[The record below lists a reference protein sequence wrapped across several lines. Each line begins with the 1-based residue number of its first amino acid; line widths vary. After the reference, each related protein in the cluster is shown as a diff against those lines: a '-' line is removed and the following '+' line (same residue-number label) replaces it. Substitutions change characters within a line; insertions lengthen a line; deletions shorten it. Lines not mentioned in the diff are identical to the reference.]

1 MPAKGRRTRCA
12 NGSVSLVTAY
22 VDLPFTV
29 GGITRDVQVDVMPD
43 LWTDCLL
50 GSNFIKTFQAM
61 HNPVTNECMIGLSG
75 SSVLMEFVPIR
86 AAEPPKLSAAG
97 LVEMTQRERAKLEAM
112 LNEILPP
119 KTGPLTHT
127 DWIEHKINVKEG
139 TKPIKQKYYP
149 VSEKRQEELYQQ
161 VKDLLDEDIIEPSK
175 SGWSSP
181 IVMVKKSNGKYRM
194 CIDFKKINAISE
206 PDAYPLPYMDSIL
219 RKLAKA
225 KYISTLDLSSAYHQ
239 INLNEKSRAMTAFT
253 VPGLGLF
260 QYKRMPFGLSYAGA
274 TFQRLIDMIVTPEL
288 EPNAFA
294 YLDDIII
301 ATETFDDHLRVL
313 KEILSRLNDANLT
326 VNKEK
331 SIFGRSE
338 VKYLGVLVNRD
349 GIKPD
354 PSRVEP
360 ILNFPIPKSLKQ
372 LRRFLGMSSWYR
384 KFLKDYA
391 TLVEPLTR
399 LTSSKVKYVWS
410 MEQQDA
416 FEKIKTLMA
425 EAPLLNCPNFKEKFI
440 VQTDASDTGLGAVL
454 LQIIDGEERVLE
466 FASRVLSSAERN
478 YTVTERE
485 CLGVIWAVRKFRQ
498 YIEGYEFTVV
508 TDHASLRWLC
518 NLRNPTGR
526 LARWA
531 LELQGHLYKVEHRKG
546 SLNHVLD
553 ALSRMYEEDKEET
566 ATISYV
572 SNSEDAWY
580 TDIWQKIVEDPKDH
594 PNWNIRG
601 GQLYKFRPDA
611 NDKNLADDDEGK
623 WKLVVPREQRV
634 VVLRECHDEP
644 TAGHLG
650 REKTYERIAES
661 YFWPRMYTDVAD
673 YVRKCQ
679 ICQQIKVEQRA
690 QRGLMGYRAIRKPW
704 HTVAADIAGPF
715 PKSYNGMEYML
726 IFEDLFS
733 KWVECIPIRQANGK
747 TILKFFKERIVLR
760 YGPPRTLQ
768 TDNGTEFRNELID
781 DYLHTMN
788 IAHYFNPAYYPQ
800 VNIVERTNR
809 TYKTMI
815 KAYVEEDHRE
825 WDEKL
830 PELTFAYNT
839 AKQSST
845 GMSPAELIYGV
856 QPEQPGSFRREL
868 ELEAQDQEQDEAVTA
883 WKAKLQGLPEKH
895 EKAAENLKKANEKQA
910 KYYNAGRRTTEF
922 EVGEKVWKISK
933 SLSNAAKG
941 KCAKLA
947 WDFAG
952 PLTVTKKLGPNTFEV
967 QHDKTGKTFSPVHA
981 SQLKPHSADEDEDEE
996 LRKVKTT
1003 NKTRD
1008 EECEMVVEKK
1018 ASGTVVISKEPRTNV
1033 AIEKRATKKRT
1044 TQRDVVARDK
1054 PAEQNTRELDRNSN
1068 NSEVNGVEPRQT
1080 RSRTKAKIP
1089 SHT

>member
-611 NDKNLADDDEGK
+611 NDKNLADDDE
-623 WKLVVPREQRV
+623 
-634 VVLRECHDEP
+634 
-644 TAGHLG
+644 
-650 REKTYERIAES
+650 
-661 YFWPRMYTDVAD
+661 
-673 YVRKCQ
+673 
-679 ICQQIKVEQRA
+679 
-690 QRGLMGYRAIRKPW
+690 
-704 HTVAADIAGPF
+704 
-715 PKSYNGMEYML
+715 
-726 IFEDLFS
+726 
-733 KWVECIPIRQANGK
+733 
-747 TILKFFKERIVLR
+747 
-760 YGPPRTLQ
+760 
-768 TDNGTEFRNELID
+768 
-781 DYLHTMN
+781 
-788 IAHYFNPAYYPQ
+788 
-800 VNIVERTNR
+800 
-809 TYKTMI
+809 
-815 KAYVEEDHRE
+815 
-825 WDEKL
+825 
-830 PELTFAYNT
+830 